1 MAFGCG
7 RLQGCRPARTRT
19 LARHGEA
26 RMVLPRDVTKRTSL
40 FPRSQGRDRSKMAV
54 LRPIVLACLWR
65 SNVAFLLAPPA
76 RLALGRLGRST
87 TSSSPRVGRSLPPP
101 CLAAAVPL
109 RDNFA
114 PDVAVI
120 AGAQAQNLA
129 AHGAAIVFVP
139 QARANLTVAR
149 DARSNPEP
157 EP

>member
-1 MAFGCG
+1 MA
-7 RLQGCRPARTRT
+7 
-19 LARHGEA
+19 
-26 RMVLPRDVTKRTSL
+26 
-40 FPRSQGRDRSKMAV
+40 AV
-54 LRPIVLACLWR
+54 LKPIVLACLWR

-76 RLALGRLGRST
+76 RLALGRWGRST
-87 TSSSPRVGRSLPPP
+87 TSSSPRVGRPLPPP

-109 RDNFA
+109 RDDFA

-149 DARSNPEP
+149 DARSNPKP